1 MMKKSELQAKMHEH
15 KIKTFNYRLLTSRVF
30 LHKLQV
36 IEQLES
42 LFEDAI
48 DNIHEENDVFECDA
62 YALWFAIN
70 YIKRGEKDEI

>member
-1 MMKKSELQAKMHEH
+1 MKKSKLQAKRHEH
-15 KIKTFNYRLLTSRVF
+15 KIKTFNYRLATSRVF
-30 LHKLQV
+30 LHKFQV

-48 DNIHEENDVFECDA
+48 DNIREENDVFECDA

-70 YIKRGEKDEI
+70 YIKRGDTDE